1 MELATAVII
10 IQLSLMPTVDEY
22 SSDRAEIVV
31 AYFSRQLSEFRP
43 PKSWTEAVGS
53 RPDLASATMA
63 ELLER
68 SAVAGEEDKGSAGIA
83 D

>member
-1 MELATAVII
+1 
-10 IQLSLMPTVDEY
+10 MPTVDEY
-22 SSDRAEIVV
+22 SSDGAEIVV
-31 AYFSRQLSEFRP
+31 AYFSRQLDDFRP

-68 SAVAGEEDKGSAGIA
+68 SVVAVEEDKGGAGIP

>member
-1 MELATAVII
+1 
-10 IQLSLMPTVDEY
+10 MPTVDEY
-22 SSDRAEIVV
+22 SSDGSEIVV
-31 AYFSRQLSEFRP
+31 AYFSKQLGEFRP

-68 SAVAGEEDKGSAGIA
+68 SAVTEEDKGSAGVSNRYRPLQPSTQKA
-83 D
+83 WS